1 MTLRRPLLDLAGIGI
16 GPFNLSLAALADGVA
31 DLDCAFFERKPRFSW
46 HPGLAFP
53 DSVLQTSFL
62 KDLVT
67 PVRPT
72 SPWSFVNFL
81 VAHGRF
87 FDFLSGRFAAVS
99 RREFTQYM
107 AWVAGGLEGCRF
119 GAGIAEIDHDG
130 GRFVLRGQDGQVTHS
145 RAIAVGTGLT
155 PRLPEGAPLG
165 PDCLHVESFLTRPP
179 RIEGRRVV
187 VIGGGQS
194 GAEVMLDLLG
204 RAGRPASITWISRRD
219 GFWSLQEGGLVDQFF
234 TPGYLG
240 AYRSWGPEGQA
251 ASRASLKYA
260 SDGLTPATCDALYA
274 ALYRRRHVEGAGDV
288 TLRPGRHVARIDRG
302 ARGGFAVETRDPEGG
317 RARVG
322 ADVVLLATGF
332 ETRLPACL
340 GPLAGRLGRGPGG
353 GLRLDDGYRAA
364 WDGPAEAAIYGLNQG
379 RDSHGLIDPQLSMA
393 AWRSAAI
400 LNDLTGREEFDLAR
414 RDPGL
419 VDWPRGAAPAVA
431 RTVAAVS

>member
-1 MTLRRPLLDLAGIGI
+1 MTLRRTTLDLAGIGI

-31 DLDCAFFERKPRFSW
+31 DLDCAFFERKSRFSW

-67 PVRPT
+67 PARPT

-87 FDFLSGRFAAVS
+87 FDFLSGRFSAVS

-107 AWVAGGLEGCRF
+107 AWVAGALDACRF
-119 GAGIAEIDHDG
+119 GAEIAEVDHDG
-130 GRFVLRGQDGQVTHS
+130 ERFVLRTAQGHETHS
-145 RAIAVGTGLT
+145 RAVAIGTGLS
-155 PRLPEGAPLG
+155 PRVPQGAPLG
-165 PDCLHVESFLTRPP
+165 PDCLHVESYLTRPP
-179 RIEGRRVV
+179 RVEGRRVA

-204 RAGRPASITWISRRD
+204 RAGRPAEITWISRRD

-234 TPGYLG
+234 TPAYLE
-240 AYRSWGPEGQA
+240 AYRGWGAEGQA

-260 SDGLTPATCDALYA
+260 SDGLTPETCDALYG
-274 ALYRRRHVEGAGDV
+274 ALYRRRHVEGGRDV
-288 TLRPGRHVARIDRG
+288 VLRPARHVARIAAG
-302 ARGGFAVETRDPEGG
+302 ARGFTVETRDPEG
-317 RARVG
+317 AREQVE

-340 GPLAGRLGRGPGG
+340 APLAGRLDRGPGG
-353 GLRLDDGYRAA
+353 ALKLDDAYRAA
-364 WDGPAEAAIYGLNQG
+364 WDGPAGAAIYGLNQG
-379 RDSHGLIDPQLSMA
+379 RESHGLIDPQLSMA

-400 LNDLTGREEFDLAR
+400 LNDLAGREEFGLAQR
-414 RDPGL
+414 SPGL
-419 VDWPRGAAPAVA
+419 VDWPRGRAPVAAPAFE
-431 RTVAAVS
+431 AVS